1 MRVCRRWSACRGIK
15 VIYAVLVLFDDTI
28 RAMLSIPLFSF
39 FLTGMLTF
47 AALGLFLM
55 LKDAAS
61 EQERHR

>member
-1 MRVCRRWSACRGIK
+1 MPFLYG
-15 VIYAVLVLFDDTI
+15 VLSLFDDTI

-39 FLTGMLTF
+39 FLGGMLTF

-61 EQERHR
+61 GQERRR